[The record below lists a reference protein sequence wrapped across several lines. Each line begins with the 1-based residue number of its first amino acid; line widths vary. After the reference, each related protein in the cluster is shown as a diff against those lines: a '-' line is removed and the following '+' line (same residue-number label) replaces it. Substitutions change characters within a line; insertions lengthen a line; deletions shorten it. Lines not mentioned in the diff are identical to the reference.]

1 MPKVVQLR
9 SCGEK
14 PLKKQKS
21 LKWAFF
27 GAFSRIQVVL
37 YLNQLVSQRSKSR
50 NEHTKGSDGLDLQ
63 ENDKA
68 NSANKK
74 TLNHTQSNC
83 MLIRRS
89 ECTCSF
95 LFRMAACWSAFPL
108 QTGGHNLAQTNARVL
123 RDLRECQ
130 TQPIDM
136 RPTYIR
142 DSASPVKFS
151 GVLGLR
157 LMKKVFSISSNQKN
171 NLCATAKVLELTG
184 LTKLLLGGF
193 DRCSLY
199 FRKIHHC
206 HHFLRH
212 WRAHHFS
219 NRNCNCGNLHGFWK
233 GQVFGTI
240 SLWPSCLSLPGKSFI
255 FHNSG
260 SWYYSHGNQRRRRR
274 GTKAKVQYEPGNT
287 MGYLYAEYQRSV
299 SIMQPST

>member
-184 LTKLLLGGF
+184 LTKLFLGG
-193 DRCSLY
+193 L
-199 FRKIHHC
+199 IA
-206 HHFLRH
+206 
-212 WRAHHFS
+212 AH
-219 NRNCNCGNLHGFWK
+219 
-233 GQVFGTI
+233 
-240 SLWPSCLSLPGKSFI
+240 FI
-255 FHNSG
+255 FARSIIATTFCATG
-260 SWYYSHGNQRRRRR
+260 ERIILAI
-274 GTKAKVQYEPGNT
+274 GTATAEIYTAFGRARYLVPFRCDRLVFRSPGNRLFFT
-287 MGYLYAEYQRSV
+287 TPEAGTTVTATRGAGEGERKPRFNMSLETRWDIYMLNTSAR
-299 SIMQPST
+299 